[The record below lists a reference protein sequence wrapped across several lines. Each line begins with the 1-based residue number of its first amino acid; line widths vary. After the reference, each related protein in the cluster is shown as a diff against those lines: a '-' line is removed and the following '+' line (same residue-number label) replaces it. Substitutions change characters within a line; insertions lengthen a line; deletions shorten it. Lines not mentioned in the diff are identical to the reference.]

1 MSPTNAVRLCE
12 KSSKLEQDWRDL
24 YTAAFPVSEQESEAK
39 LQNLIDNGKLLYH
52 KTVGKNGELL
62 CFSMVSLA
70 PDFSFLAYIATDP
83 RQRSGGYGSKHM
95 RALIDLLKNQY
106 PTHVGLFLEIES
118 TNPRNQTLSDED
130 KNTRKRRLDFYRRLG
145 SKRLCRSMQYLA
157 PSKSGQSELE
167 LDILFFNFANATL
180 EHKAKERIVS
190 EIYQRFYELPPSDP
204 LVTKVLSK
212 VTSCGHPKCEEEPAD
227 SSTATATTD
236 KTAALPA
243 ASPTVPTSQAEEA
256 KQEQA
261 PAADMT
267 SPEAKQ
273 AEGEAT

>member
-12 KSSKLEQDWRDL
+12 QSSKLEQDWRDL
-24 YTAAFPVSEQESEAK
+24 YTAAFPASEQEPEAR
-39 LQNLIDNGKLLYH
+39 LQNLIDTGKLLYH

-95 RALIDLLKNQY
+95 RALIDLLKKQY
-106 PTHVGLFLEIES
+106 PTQIGLFLEIES

-157 PSKSGQSELE
+157 PSKNGQSELE
-167 LDILFFNFANATL
+167 LDILFFNFGTGTL
-180 EHKAKERIVS
+180 DHKEKERIVA
-190 EIYQRFYELPPSDP
+190 EIYQRFYELQTSDQ
-204 LVTKVLSK
+204 LVVKVLAR
-212 VTSCGHPKCEEEPAD
+212 VGSCTHPKCEEETTDSGSTPAANAA
-227 SSTATATTD
+227 ATASQVLPD
-236 KTAALPA
+236 AATAAESQLPQTRA
-243 ASPTVPTSQAEEA
+243 VPPDGTASSEA
-256 KQEQA
+256 KA
-261 PAADMT
+261 
-267 SPEAKQ
+267 S
-273 AEGEAT
+273 